1 MVRIAGVNVP
11 ENKRAVIALTA
22 ITGLGKSSAAAIL
35 KKINI
40 PEGERLKNIP
50 EPKIEQIR
58 QIIEKEY
65 VVEGDLRVLVNQ
77 NIRRLKDIGTYRGMR
92 HVKNL
97 PVRGQR
103 TKTNARTKRGNRV
116 TVGSGR
122 KKAAEKT

>member
-1 MVRIAGVNVP
+1 MIRIAGVNVP
-11 ENKRAVIALTA
+11 ENKRAVIALKA
-22 ITGLGKSSAAAIL
+22 IVGLGKSSAAAIL
-35 KKINI
+35 RKVNI
-40 PEGERLKNIP
+40 SEDERLKNVS

-65 VVEGDLRVLVNQ
+65 VVEGDLRVAINQ

-92 HVKNL
+92 HIKNL